1 MTTNVVVDDS
11 KNSMGGAATRFD
23 RFAALAVLTALGVT
37 WPVLDLLGRNAEF
50 FVARRSPKWEIVAL
64 SLALAVGVPLLV
76 ALVGSLP
83 GRLGS
88 MLGTGLIAL
97 TSASLTLLYLKR
109 LPVSWWVATAIAGAL
124 GVAAAWAFHRFDPA
138 RLFARYLSPA
148 PLVLVA
154 VFLFTSPTGAVLADE
169 GSAIGSPVSAA
180 SPAPIVM
187 LVFDEFPVASLID
200 ADGDLRADRY
210 PNFAR
215 LAADATFYPNAMT
228 VEQQTEHSV
237 PAMLTGV
244 VPDQSKTPYAG
255 QYPENLF
262 TAFQESH
269 ELHVLETITQ
279 LCPRSLCEG
288 IGQSTTPI
296 LRDVGVVAGHVL
308 LPEGLAT
315 NLPQID
321 RGWGDF
327 GAATSDFDVVAEF
340 RENFEADPRKPIA
353 TLIDQ
358 IGGPAGAKP
367 PLFFLHA
374 VVPHHPWQFLPDGR
388 RYPLTV
394 ERAPGSKSP
403 GWGPDEFLVAQAMQR
418 HLLQVGYIDHALGEI
433 LDALEAAD
441 LYDEAMIVLVAD
453 HGIAVRPN
461 VPHQRQISA
470 DTIGEV
476 AAIPFFVK
484 SPRQTEGGVDQRRA
498 LTIDIVPTI
507 ADVLDADLPWETD
520 GVSLLGPDPGRAEST
535 TIGPYSE
542 VTIGAAGTEKLEV
555 AARIESLFPGGNPWA
570 LRPAGS
576 PDLLGTTVDGS
587 DLASSG
593 IMVHLERPL
602 FYTVVDT
609 GGDVIPARF
618 TASLIGGVTGDEV
631 LAVAVNGTIGAM
643 TRSYLEEGD
652 AFFQAMLPPELFVD
666 GENEI
671 GVYLVTGDGTLE
683 RVERSN

>member
-1 MTTNVVVDDS
+1 
-11 KNSMGGAATRFD
+11 
-23 RFAALAVLTALGVT
+23 
-37 WPVLDLLGRNAEF
+37 
-50 FVARRSPKWEIVAL
+50 
-64 SLALAVGVPLLV
+64 
-76 ALVGSLP
+76 
-83 GRLGS
+83 
-88 MLGTGLIAL
+88 
-97 TSASLTLLYLKR
+97 
-109 LPVSWWVATAIAGAL
+109 
-124 GVAAAWAFHRFDPA
+124 VAAAWAFHRFDPA

-169 GSAIGSPVSAA
+169 GGAIGSPVSAA
-180 SPAPIVM
+180 SPAPLVM

-200 ADGDLRADRY
+200 ADGELRTDRY

-215 LAADATFYPNAMT
+215 LAADATFYSNAMT

-308 LPEGLAT
+308 LPEGLT
-315 NLPQID
+315 TEPSPDRPWLGRLRGGHVRLRCRGRVPGELRSRSPQAD
-321 RGWGDF
+321 R
-327 GAATSDFDVVAEF
+327 
-340 RENFEADPRKPIA
+340 
-353 TLIDQ
+353 TLIEQ
-358 IGGPAGAKP
+358 IGEPAGAEP

-453 HGIAVRPN
+453 HGIAVRPG
-461 VPHQRQISA
+461 VPHQRQIST
-470 DTIGEV
+470 DTVGEV
-476 AAIPFFVK
+476 AAIPMFIK
-484 SPRQTEGGVDQRRA
+484 TPGQTEGGVDERRA

-507 ADVLDADLPWETD
+507 ADVLDAELPWETD
-520 GVSLLGPDPGRAEST
+520 GVSLLGPDPGRTEST
-535 TIGPYSE
+535 TVGPYSE
-542 VTIGAAGTEKLEV
+542 VTIGVEGAEKLEV
-555 AARIESLFPGGNPWA
+555 AARLEALFPDGDPWA
-570 LRPAGS
+570 LRPVGS

-609 GGDVIPARF
+609 QGDVIPSRI
-618 TASLIGGVTGDEV
+618 TASLIGDVTGDEI

-671 GVYLVTGDGTLE
+671 AVYQVMGDGTLE
-683 RVERSN
+683 RMERSN